1 MHAGRCARVASCS
14 RRPRRGAAFAVA
26 RPMLSGAGMSFEY
39 ALGLVA
45 AVALTG
51 YLAVALVWPERF

>member
-1 MHAGRCARVASCS
+1 
-14 RRPRRGAAFAVA
+14 
-26 RPMLSGAGMSFEY
+26 MLSGAGMSFEY